1 MKHEN
6 KPHESVAK
14 MIAMLFVKE
23 PEFTLKDAYGA
34 LPDIPEHS
42 IRARLHEGVENGNFE
57 RLSRGVYAVAYKTD
71 DGTDATCMLLQGDGR
86 DLGFLPAESVDCII
100 TDHPYEISGQL
111 KGGNRDFASYDLF
124 QYSPADMAEKYRVL
138 KPGCFLVEFL
148 PEESAENFEYVT
160 RVKKM
165 AMDAGFSYYAKVPWI
180 KSGFV
185 ANTGRK
191 SKNSEDL
198 VFFTKG
204 RPRAMRPDAKKDKA
218 DPSARHFMAGAAGM
232 LPTAFEYAPPA
243 KKDRIHQAEKP
254 ASLLKSVLDYVTYE
268 GELVIDQFA
277 GSGSLGEAA
286 LASGRDC
293 ILIEKSLDF
302 VSAITKR
309 LGMAVTSE
317 PVLVPA
323 GA

>member
-1 MKHEN
+1 MTGDK
-6 KPHESVAK
+6 SRTTAGA
-14 MIAMLFVKE
+14 IALVFSKCGS
-23 PEFTLKDAYGA
+23 FTLREAYDA
-34 LPDIPEHS
+34 LPEIPEHS
-42 IRARLHEGVENGNFE
+42 IRARLHEGVETGGFK
-57 RLSRGVYAVAYKTD
+57 RVARGVYAVGYAENE
-71 DGTDATCMLLQGDGR
+71 GAQCVLLQGDGR
-86 DLGFLPAESVDCII
+86 DLSFLPDASVDCIV

-160 RVKKM
+160 RVKQM
-165 AMDAGFSYYAKVPWI
+165 AMEAGFSYYAKVPWI

-198 VFFTKG
+198 FFFTKG

-218 DPSARHFMAGAAGM
+218 EPGVRHFMAGAAGM
-232 LPTAFEYAPPA
+232 LPTAFEYAPPP
-243 KKDRIHQAEKP
+243 KKARIHQAEKP
-254 ASLLKSVLDYVTYE
+254 AGLLKAVLGYVTYE
-268 GELVIDQFA
+268 GELVLDQFA
-277 GSGSLGEAA
+277 GSGSLGEAC

-293 ILIEKSLDF
+293 VLVEKAAEF
-302 VSAITKR
+302 VSAIAGR
-309 LGMAVTSE
+309 LGMRAC
-317 PVLVPA
+317 PA
-323 GA
+323 T